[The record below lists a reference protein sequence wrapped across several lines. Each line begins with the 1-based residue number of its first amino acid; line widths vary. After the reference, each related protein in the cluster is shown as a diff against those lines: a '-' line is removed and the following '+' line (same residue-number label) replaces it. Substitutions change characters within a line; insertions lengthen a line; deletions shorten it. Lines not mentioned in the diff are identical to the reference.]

1 MAVIGRAENEIQ
13 IPDGVRLSVS
23 PDAVTAKGK
32 AGEIAR
38 KVNFGRVDAAIS
50 GNVLKL
56 SIEMPSRQELANL
69 NTITSEIRSM
79 IEGVSKGF
87 EYRLRI
93 VYAHFPIKVQVKG
106 TEVVIEN
113 FLGERHPRRASI
125 VGGAKVSISG
135 DQVTVSSASVEH
147 AGQTAA
153 NIERATRIK
162 NYDRRVFQDG
172 IYIVSK
178 AGKAL
183 S

>member
-13 IPDGVRLSVS
+13 IPDDVKLSIS
-23 PDAVTAKGK
+23 PDAVTSKGK
-32 AGEIAR
+32 AGEISR
-38 KVNFGRVDAAIS
+38 KVNFGRVDASIS
-50 GNVLKL
+50 GKTLKL
-56 SIEMPSRQELANL
+56 GIEMPSKLELANL

-106 TEVVIEN
+106 PEVMIEN
-113 FLGERHPRRASI
+113 FLGERHPRRAAI

-135 DQVTVSSASVEH
+135 DQVTVSSPYIEH

-162 NYDRRVFQDG
+162 NYDKRVFQDG

-178 AGKAL
+178 AGKAV